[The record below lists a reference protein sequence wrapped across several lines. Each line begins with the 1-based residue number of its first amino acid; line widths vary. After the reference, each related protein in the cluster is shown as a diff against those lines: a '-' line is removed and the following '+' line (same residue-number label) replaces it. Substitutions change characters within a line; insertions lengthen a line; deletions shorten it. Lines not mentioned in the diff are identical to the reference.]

1 MVKCYGFGIRRGDVG
16 VHHNFQ
22 DVPREGVD
30 ILSKL
35 RYIQVD
41 VYDLL
46 YFMLHCLYYPFRYS
60 WDMISVKVFMDFQVL
75 FKYWLNSIVTWV
87 RFRLC

>member
-1 MVKCYGFGIRRGDVG
+1 MFCYSYVVFLWLVEFFLLFFLFTEELLYGYGFGIRRGDVG

-35 RYIQVD
+35 RHIQVD
-41 VYDLL
+41 VY
-46 YFMLHCLYYPFRYS
+46 S
-60 WDMISVKVFMDFQVL
+60 L
-75 FKYWLNSIVTWV
+75 FILCYIVYITHSDIHGI
-87 RFRLC
+87 